1 MLQWSSNHNLLA
13 RKKIMNAGSTVAAS
27 LLRLSVDNMPQMQSV
42 MSAATATNNA
52 TGTAEAAEDLEGVAE
67 TAQVML

>member
-1 MLQWSSNHNLLA
+1 
-13 RKKIMNAGSTVAAS
+13 MNAGSTVAAS